1 MIEISTTAAFD
12 KLFTVLPKAIQIK
25 AAKRTELFKA
35 NPFSPSLHTEK
46 LHPKG
51 HQVWSFRVDITYR
64 IIFKFVGPNQ
74 AELRFI
80 GHHNQIYN
88 YDIFK

>member
-1 MIEISTTAAFD
+1 MIETSTTATFD
-12 KLFTVLPKAIQIK
+12 KLFAELPKPIQLK
-25 AAKRTELFKA
+25 AVKRTELFKA
-35 NPFSPSLHTEK
+35 NPFHPSLHTEK

-51 HQVWSFRVDITYR
+51 HQVWSFRVDISYR
-64 IIFKFVGPNQ
+64 VIFKFVGPNH